1 MTPPPRRRVPRPMA
15 SVLANV
21 IAEIAPTDPLARLQL
36 AWPQL
41 AGRKYAELSSPTRL
55 RTDGTIVVRCDSGTL
70 AAELAL
76 REPQLRA
83 MIEEHLGLSCSLRFE
98 GPAGRR

>member
-1 MTPPPRRRVPRPMA
+1 MTPPPRRRSPRPMA

-41 AGRKYAELSSPTRL
+41 AGRKYAQQSAPARL

-70 AAELAL
+70 ASELAL
-76 REPQLRA
+76 REPQLKA
-83 MIEEHLGLSCSLRFE
+83 LIEEHLGLHCALRFE
-98 GPAGRR
+98 GPGRRS